1 MLDWLVGSILFHSLP
16 SFLILSTFHLLT
28 SFTVLSRPTSVPSA
42 TVPPRSCLPFPT
54 LEVGKEGRLEGRMQ
68 MVRKDT
74 FLPYPHRTDTPSPLT
89 VSVRPIVEKG
99 PSTSCKGYSRIHCK
113 GRVRIGRSGRL
124 DPAQYLN
131 FKF

>member
-28 SFTVLSRPTSVPSA
+28 SFTVLSRPPSVPSA

-89 VSVRPIVEKG
+89 VSVRPIVESQCRGREKCNKG
-99 PSTSCKGYSRIHCK
+99 PVKNPKKKKNKICFIVLLIVHRI
-113 GRVRIGRSGRL
+113 V
-124 DPAQYLN
+124 Y
-131 FKF
+131 